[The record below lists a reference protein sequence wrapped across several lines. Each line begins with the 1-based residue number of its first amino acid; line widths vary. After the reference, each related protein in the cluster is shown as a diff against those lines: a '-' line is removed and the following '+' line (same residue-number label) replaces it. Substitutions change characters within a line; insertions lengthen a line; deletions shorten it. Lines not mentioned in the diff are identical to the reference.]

1 MARRGKD
8 NGPDMPKAKINKDSL
23 KKGWQLFSFVGPYK
37 WKFLLG
43 LFFLAGTGATALAF
57 PYLLGDLLRSA
68 SISMERINQVGLI
81 LLAVF
86 IAQAVFS
93 FFRIYLF
100 VDVTERMLAAVRSAA
115 YSKLISM
122 PMEFFTQRRV
132 GELASRISS
141 DISQIQDT
149 FTTNIAEFLR
159 QLIIIIGGI
168 AFLFFTSTKLALA
181 MLLLIP
187 VLAVLTVIFGYF
199 VRKQSRKVQDQ
210 VAESN
215 AIVEETL
222 LGIQNVK
229 AFANEFYEISR
240 YGSSVNQVRQLAV
253 KVGKLRGAFA
263 SFIILGLFGGIVAL
277 IWYGVYLM
285 NQGELDSANL
295 VQFIMYTLFV
305 GASIG
310 GIAEQYNQI
319 QKTLGASDRVL
330 EILNGDAEA
339 LQADAAKGKSSVRG
353 SIEFANVAFSYPG
366 RKEMPVLKNLN
377 FKAKEGQQIA
387 LVGPSGAGKSTIASL
402 LLRFYEPDA
411 GEIRIDGK
419 ASTAFG
425 LTELRNQMA
434 IVPQDVIL
442 FGGSIRENIQYGKP
456 GASDDEI
463 EEAARKANAWEFIS
477 SFPEGLDTVVGDRGI
492 KLSGGQRQ
500 RIAIAR
506 AILKDPAILL
516 LDEATSSLD
525 SESEHLVQEA
535 LERLMKGRTS
545 LVIAHRLSTIRNAD
559 TILVLQD
566 GEIKEQ
572 GTHDVLFANPEGL
585 YRKLSAMQL
594 QSSIQIKDL

>member
-8 NGPDMPKAKINKDSL
+8 KGADMPKTKITKDSL
-23 KKGWQLFSFVGPYK
+23 QKGWQLFSFVGPYK

-68 SISMERINQVGLI
+68 TISMERINEVGLI
-81 LLAVF
+81 LLVVF
-86 IAQAVFS
+86 VAQAVFS

-115 YSKLISM
+115 YNRLISM

-168 AFLFFTSTKLALA
+168 AFLFFTSSKLALA

-187 VLAVLTVIFGYF
+187 VLAVLTVVFGYF
-199 VRKQSRKVQDQ
+199 VRKQSRKVQDH

-229 AFANEFYEISR
+229 AFANEFYEMGR
-240 YGSSVNQVRQLAV
+240 YAGSVNQVRQLAV

-330 EILNGDAEA
+330 EILNGEAEE
-339 LQADAAKGKSSVRG
+339 LQDEEVKSSIHG
-353 SIEFANVAFSYPG
+353 AIEFKNLAFAYPG
-366 RKEMPVLKNLN
+366 RKETPVLKNIN
-377 FKAKEGQQIA
+377 FSAKEGQQIA

-402 LLRFYEPDA
+402 LLRFYEPDS
-411 GEIRIDGK
+411 GQILIDGK
-419 ASTAFG
+419 PSTEYG
-425 LTELRNQMA
+425 LTALRNQMA

-456 GASDDEI
+456 GASDEDI
-463 EEAARKANAWEFIS
+463 IEAAKQANAWEFIS
-477 SFPEGLDTVVGDRGI
+477 NFPEGLDTVVGDRGI

-525 SESEHLVQEA
+525 SESEKLVQEA
-535 LERLMKGRTS
+535 LERLMQGRTS
-545 LVIAHRLSTIRNAD
+545 LVIAHRLSTIRNSD

-566 GEIKEQ
+566 GEIREQ
-572 GTHDVLFANPEGL
+572 GTHDELFANPNGL
-585 YRKLSAMQL
+585 YRKLSTMQL
-594 QSSIQIKDL
+594 QSSSEIMNS